1 MKYFWNIFFDAVF
14 VALII
19 AATVFGISGASTAVH
34 VLLWLT
40 AVFGLLVFVLPDAVK
55 RLEEDYTHCPLLW
68 RFYDLLTDLVIIA
81 LVVWMD
87 WGVLA
92 VFLLIRAMAKQEFY
106 RKQEKRLKEQAA

>member
-34 VLLWLT
+34 VLLWMA
-40 AVFGLLVFVLPDAVK
+40 AVFGLLVFMLPDAVK
-55 RLEEDYTHCPLLW
+55 RQEEGYTHCPLLW
-68 RFYDLLTDLVIIA
+68 RFYDLLTDLVIIV
-81 LVVWMD
+81 LVVWMN

-106 RKQEKRLKEQAA
+106 RKQEKRLKEQVA